1 MSKSRT
7 RSERLRNAELFSL
20 QALEHLFKLLK
31 TTRYRLYISWW
42 QGQPFDI
49 CCIPDNNKTKNI
61 ISVSTYTLLS
71 SMRIQP

>member
-7 RSERLRNAELFSL
+7 RSERLRNAELLSL

-31 TTRYRLYISWW
+31 TMRYRLYISWW